1 MKRLILAAT
10 LFGMTGCGGDPATA
24 VIDGLEAS
32 YSKDGRP
39 DAIVVSLAGNG
50 DARLYAGKRRGIVR
64 RDGLDY
70 LMNEKRVA
78 IDGTKFRMEPIAA
91 LRSDVI
97 GMLEDLAEAARR
109 RRAAEPDAT
118 PGAREVRLP
127 DGRVF
132 RFEPPPVLQFK
143 VEQIGTEEVA
153 GRRGQVWRLSV
164 IGDGRPNGLEAVTTT
179 DKALSPVG
187 RLIALHLAPPE
198 VAELQQEGTRRNF
211 ARALADL
218 LGTGALLRL
227 SVRGDAGQT
236 QELFRLERFGPGSFR
251 GSVLALPPTILD
263 RKTLRGD
270 LEVLAP
276 SDEVAPMT
284 MI

>member
-1 MKRLILAAT
+1 MKRLILVAAIV
-10 LFGMTGCGGDPATA
+10 GVSGCASDPATA
-24 VIDGLEAS
+24 VIDGFEAS
-32 YSKDGRP
+32 YSKEGRT
-39 DAIVVSLAGNG
+39 DAIVVSLAKNG

-64 RDGLDY
+64 HGGLDY

-78 IDGTKFRMEPIAA
+78 IDDTKFRMEPIAA

-109 RRAAEPDAT
+109 RESVAPD
-118 PGAREVRLP
+118 PRSGVREVRLP
-127 DGRVF
+127 DGRIV
-132 RFEPPPVLQFK
+132 RFEPPPVVQFK

-153 GRRGQVWRLSV
+153 GRRGQVWRLSA

-179 DKALSPVG
+179 DKALASVG

-198 VAELQQEGTRRNF
+198 MAELQEEGTPRNF
-211 ARALADL
+211 ARAIADL
-218 LGTGALLRL
+218 FGTGALLRL

-236 QELFRLERFGPGSFR
+236 QELFRLERFGPVSFR
-251 GSVLALPPTILD
+251 GSVLALPQTVLD

-270 LEVLAP
+270 LDVLTP
-276 SDEVAPMT
+276 IEEVAPVR

>member
-1 MKRLILAAT
+1 MKRSILAAA
-10 LFGMTGCGGDPATA
+10 LFGLAGCAGDPATA

-39 DAIVVSLAGNG
+39 DAIVVSLAENG

-91 LRSDVI
+91 LRSDVV
-97 GMLEDLAEAARR
+97 GMEDLAEAARR
-109 RRAAEPDAT
+109 RRAAELDAT
-118 PGAREVRLP
+118 PGVREVRLP

-132 RFEPPPVLQFK
+132 RFAPPPVLQFK

-153 GRRGQVWRLSV
+153 GRRGQVWRLSA

-179 DKALSPVG
+179 DKALAPVG
-187 RLIALHLAPPE
+187 RLVALHLAAPE
-198 VAELQQEGTRRNF
+198 IAELQQEGTPRNF

-236 QELFRLERFGPGSFR
+236 QELFRLMRFGPGSFR
-251 GSVLALPPTILD
+251 GSVLELPKTVLD
-263 RKTLRGD
+263 RTTLRGD
-270 LEVLAP
+270 LEILAP
-276 SDEVAPMT
+276 SEEVAPMT